1 MQFTV
6 FSNFIKDF
14 QEEEKALACDLSENA
29 MLADKQKDIEKRE
42 REEFKRLEKLIF
54 KKDQQEVEEA
64 FANSNAKL
72 LRDRISKTINEGI
85 LKQQKVLARVQI
97 QHAGSEADVEK
108 VKLEI
113 QAALSKKTMLNNL
126 SLALL
131 EKNYELFL
139 KHEQMLEEER
149 TERQNLATN
158 FGDKMREV
166 Q

>member
-14 QEEEKALACDLSENA
+14 QEEEKALTIDLSENT
-29 MLADKQKDIEKRE
+29 MLIDKQKDIEKRE

-113 QAALSKKTMLNNL
+113 
-126 SLALL
+126 
-131 EKNYELFL
+131 
-139 KHEQMLEEER
+139 
-149 TERQNLATN
+149 
-158 FGDKMREV
+158 
-166 Q
+166 